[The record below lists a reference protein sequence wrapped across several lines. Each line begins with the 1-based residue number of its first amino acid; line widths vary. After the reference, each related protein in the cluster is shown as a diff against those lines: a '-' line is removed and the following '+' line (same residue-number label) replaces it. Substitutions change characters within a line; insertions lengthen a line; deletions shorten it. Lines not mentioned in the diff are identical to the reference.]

1 MRRVRFFAALAALLF
16 ALSLGCLA
24 GCAGGRTAADG
35 SGVAAGNGAEDTE
48 GDGSMEIL
56 LTVGGQTF
64 RGTLENSAAGAAFA
78 DLLPVTLDMSE
89 LNGNEKYFYL
99 NEPLPANAE
108 RVGHIE
114 TGDLMLFGSDCVVL
128 FYESFSTSYS
138 YTRLGRV
145 ENAAHLAAAVGG
157 GSVSVLFSVI
167 E

>member
-16 ALSLGCLA
+16 ALSFGCLA

-35 SGVAAGNGAEDTE
+35 SGAAAGGGAEETE
-48 GDGSMEIL
+48 GDDPMEIL
-56 LTVGGQTF
+56 LTVGEQTF

-78 DLLPVTLDMSE
+78 ALLPVTLDMSE

-99 NEPLPANAE
+99 NEPLPAKAE

-114 TGDLMLFGSDCVVL
+114 AGDLMLFGSDCVVL

-145 ENAAHLAAAVGG
+145 ENAAQLAAAVGG
-157 GSVSVLFSVI
+157 GSISVSFSVT